1 MEKKDYNIHND
12 NDQEIVMRAIN
23 DAHFASSNEF
33 IDWLAET
40 EEHKKL
46 YQDFMFYRQSR
57 LYTQNSEND
66 TEKAWNAFISDKTA
80 KNETAETMDM
90 DTHWHRIIKI
100 AISAAAVLAFGF
112 LLLHQS
118 KTEKVFMENL
128 SALQENITSSDSPS
142 ISKEKV
148 LAAES
153 AINRN
158 KEENL
163 KAYIEEYQEMIDNG
177 TIRTEMEVVE
187 SKQGEPKHIVL
198 EDGTEIWVNAGSHIT
213 FMKHFGQGPRIVDLK
228 GEAYFKV
235 KHDAN
240 RPFVVRTAYFNT
252 VDKGTAFNVK
262 AYNRKTASVTL
273 CEGDVEVSLP
283 EANSGISL
291 VPGEKLTCG
300 LNNQLLVNKV
310 NVSTMTAWMHGQFNY
325 EGATLEEI
333 IDDISRHYGKKIVVK
348 DQDVLS
354 AKLKF
359 WASYD
364 EDFMD
369 VMNTL
374 IFTSG
379 IDITMVDGS
388 DCIYIVKHKD

>member
-57 LYTQNSEND
+57 LYAQNSEND
-66 TEKAWNAFISDKTA
+66 TEKAFHAFISDKTA
-80 KNETAETMDM
+80 KNETAKTMDM
-90 DTHWHRIIKI
+90 DNHWHRIIKI

-163 KAYIEEYQEMIDNG
+163 KAYIE
-177 TIRTEMEVVE
+177 
-187 SKQGEPKHIVL
+187 
-198 EDGTEIWVNAGSHIT
+198 
-213 FMKHFGQGPRIVDLK
+213 
-228 GEAYFKV
+228 
-235 KHDAN
+235 
-240 RPFVVRTAYFNT
+240 
-252 VDKGTAFNVK
+252 
-262 AYNRKTASVTL
+262 
-273 CEGDVEVSLP
+273 
-283 EANSGISL
+283 
-291 VPGEKLTCG
+291 
-300 LNNQLLVNKV
+300 
-310 NVSTMTAWMHGQFNY
+310 
-325 EGATLEEI
+325 
-333 IDDISRHYGKKIVVK
+333 
-348 DQDVLS
+348 
-354 AKLKF
+354 
-359 WASYD
+359 
-364 EDFMD
+364 
-369 VMNTL
+369 
-374 IFTSG
+374 
-379 IDITMVDGS
+379 
-388 DCIYIVKHKD
+388 